1 MLRKKKGGIFE
12 PGAPLVH
19 MYHGTFLPPTY
30 MHDCSNPEA
39 RIGVRVVPYAIAVSV
54 LTKILYI
61 APRMQTCLIR
71 SSLFFFLKG
80 SSGNETKGPM

>member
-1 MLRKKKGGIFE
+1 MLRKKKKKKKGGIFE

-39 RIGVRVVPYAIAVSV
+39 SIGVRVVPCHSSVSTYKDLV
-54 LTKILYI
+54 YST
-61 APRMQTCLIR
+61 QDVN
-71 SSLFFFLKG
+71 LF
-80 SSGNETKGPM
+80 N